1 MKKIKN
7 YFKVLI
13 AILIV
18 VIISILSFLI
28 YINIFKE
35 SNSNRLE
42 KIDEHQLT
50 KKEISKVKETF
61 DELEQLKNIK
71 VYTSY
76 KIVKIYITLEEEV
89 NLEEIDKLS
98 KKALDDFKEKNV
110 EYYDIEIFVDC
121 LDDESKIYP
130 KIGYKHK
137 TNSEFTWNR

>member
-1 MKKIKN
+1 MKKIKK
-7 YFKVLI
+7 YYKVII

-61 DELEQLKNIK
+61 GELEQLKNIK

-76 KIVKIYITLEEEV
+76 KIVKIYITLVEEV